1 MRTLLLVRHAK
12 AKSGGEEVSDHERP
26 LKKRGKR
33 DAARIGWLLV
43 EQDLMPQLVISSTA
57 KRAHGTAKRI
67 AHACNY
73 MGEIVLLDLLYHGG
87 PTGYIHVLQRVD
99 DRYHRVMVVGHN
111 PDIELLLEVL
121 TGESEAFRPG
131 AVASIELP
139 IDAWVDIQEYV
150 EGELVGLWGPE
161 QLKEL
166 AEPEYGHTTAA
177 QGIVRDAFE
186 DEASADD
193 AVEDDAFADE
203 GRAFAD
209 AAFEDDAFAHDAF
222 AGEGGAIKEEWP
234 VSDTDRYGGLPSNSA
249 N

>member
-12 AKSGGEEVSDHERP
+12 AKSEREGVSDHDRP

-33 DAARIGWLLV
+33 DASRIGWLLV

-57 KRAHGTAKRI
+57 KRARGTAKRI
-67 AHACNY
+67 AQACNY

-99 DRYHRVMVVGHN
+99 DRYHRIMVVGHN

-121 TGESEAFRPG
+121 TGESEAFRTG
-131 AVASIELP
+131 GVACIELP

-166 AEPEYGHTTAA
+166 AEPEPDHTTTAEGPA
-177 QGIVRDAFE
+177 REAF
-186 DEASADD
+186 ADD
-193 AVEDDAFADE
+193 AFADDAFADDAFADDAFADE
-203 GRAFAD
+203 G
-209 AAFEDDAFAHDAF
+209 DAF
-222 AGEGGAIKEEWP
+222 AGEGSPFANEAKDIKEEWP
-234 VSDTDRYGGLPSNSA
+234 VSDTDLYASLPSNSV